1 MKIFI
6 LEDMED
12 RIDTFKSKFSK
23 HGIVSVYSLDV
34 ENAIK
39 NALEF
44 GPFDLFLLDHDLAPE
59 HYGSIFDPSIT
70 SGEPDDITRAPDGH
84 DFTKWLIKHPE
95 VISLNAQIYIH
106 SLNDAGARN
115 MARTLVYNLQNITR
129 PDIEVTRMPY
139 HLLIQN
145 LNVKD

>member
-6 LEDMED
+6 LEDMDD
-12 RIDTFKSKFSK
+12 RIDAFKAKFVTNDKIISTFA
-23 HGIVSVYSLDV
+23 DNV
-34 ENAIK
+34 EDAIERSTK
-39 NALEF
+39 F
-44 GPFDLFLLDHDLAPE
+44 GPFDLFLLDHDLYPE
-59 HYGSIFDPSIT
+59 HYGPPT
-70 SGEPDDITRAPDGH
+70 PDEIGKPRRPDGH
-84 DFTKWLIKHPE
+84 DFTKWLIEHPE

-115 MARTLVYNLQNITR
+115 MARTLVYNLKNIIR
-129 PDIEVTRMPY
+129 PDIDVTRMPY